1 MISVFDFVFFSLQN
15 RIYTLCQISVFAFLE
30 KEKKIY
36 SHLNLFMAFSKICY
50 NIANIILEFAPDY
63 NNYICLSADTPCIDH
78 Q

>member
-36 SHLNLFMAFSKICY
+36 SHLNLFMAFSKIWRLLLSG
-50 NIANIILEFAPDY
+50 AHEPPKE
-63 NNYICLSADTPCIDH
+63 LSA
-78 Q
+78 